1 MGNIPPTRC
10 PGQEDIPSYTL
21 TCYKNH
27 ICYKKKKSQGLHL
40 AGTQS
45 LFTESV
51 SGVGQ
56 RWDIGVSN

>member
-27 ICYKKKKSQGLHL
+27 ICYKKKKKPRPAPSWYPVTIYRISQWSR
-40 AGTQS
+40 AK
-45 LFTESV
+45 
-51 SGVGQ
+51 VGH
-56 RWDIGVSN
+56 RS